1 MPSPSFRMG
10 TPTVETPSSAPSHT
24 SVWPT
29 SGALLARPRG
39 ELEPVQPLPE
49 ERRHV
54 REDQRLEEIQAGCRA
69 DPAAPGEH
77 GGGEPNPRE
86 PARQAPRGR
95 AHFEVGNPREPDQE
109 QRIAE
114 PAVADQQA

>member
-1 MPSPSFRMG
+1 MLSPSFRMG

-24 SVWPT
+24 SIWPT

-39 ELEPVQPLPE
+39 ELEPVQPEPE

-69 DPAAPGEH
+69 DPAAPGED
-77 GGGEPNPRE
+77 GGGELNPRE
-86 PARQAPRGR
+86 PARQASR
-95 AHFEVGNPREPDQE
+95 ARASLELGDRRDP
-109 QRIAE
+109 
-114 PAVADQQA
+114 